1 MKGNTA
7 KSKKLLFEG
16 RSTLLNVLLIVLNV
30 MGICLLLNPWFIDA
44 SSGIT
49 LKLIGGALFAL
60 SLVFLAILKGFYM
73 YAYFARL
80 TLAVVLLISG
90 FGKLNDPIGFAQV
103 LEQYFQDG
111 ALSLKMGQSF
121 GWNNYSLEPY
131 VSWTLKISIALAFI
145 EILLALMLLYH
156 MLYKLAAFLLLPLVL
171 VFSYVS
177 FYTSTCDEQQTY
189 VKQFSIQ
196 ENDENASKLLARSET
211 DSTLVF
217 KGIKN
222 KTLQFS
228 ETKNNVCINN
238 CGCLGESNH
247 GFFGFELTKELSF
260 SRNLILLF
268 FTLILFVTQFWM
280 LPNAPF
286 ESTLFGICAWIALL
300 VHGILSGW
308 FWLVVLSG
316 VVLYLATNVRRF
328 GVKILK
334 TSLGSLA
341 FVSVLLGGVLYYV
354 ISFEPLSDFRAYAI
368 GSSLSIPSPNEQKS
382 EMVYVYQH
390 KFTNKMVFL
399 SEETYNNSP
408 ILADS
413 NYVFVRVKEHKINP
427 FENPSASKFRPILA
441 HADILKYGIE
451 HPFVEL
457 LLSAYS
463 EELFRVFNKQTG
475 RSDVFHAR
483 EFGQEL
489 YNDTNFVIEKFV
501 GIHDDNA
508 QFDLSKSL
516 VASDLIFIW
525 VVKDMHK
532 ISSEEWINI
541 RELSQKIKEQ
551 EYDIVALGYQR
562 LNLWHE
568 KSELDL
574 NSLLYLNLERTEL
587 NQICR
592 SNVCLMVL
600 RKGIVEAKY
609 PLRGLPKYETI
620 SSKLRLE

>member
-1 MKGNTA
+1 
-7 KSKKLLFEG
+7 
-16 RSTLLNVLLIVLNV
+16 
-30 MGICLLLNPWFIDA
+30 
-44 SSGIT
+44 
-49 LKLIGGALFAL
+49 
-60 SLVFLAILKGFYM
+60 
-73 YAYFARL
+73 
-80 TLAVVLLISG
+80 
-90 FGKLNDPIGFAQV
+90 
-103 LEQYFQDG
+103 
-111 ALSLKMGQSF
+111 
-121 GWNNYSLEPY
+121 
-131 VSWTLKISIALAFI
+131 
-145 EILLALMLLYH
+145 

-171 VFSYVS
+171 AFSYVS

-217 KGIKN
+217 KGIN
-222 KTLQFS
+222 NNALQFS

-238 CGCLGESNH
+238 CGCLGESDH

-280 LPNAPF
+280 LPNASF
-286 ESTLFGICAWIALL
+286 ESTLFGIFAWIALL

-341 FVSVLLGGVLYYV
+341 FVSVLLGGMLYYV

-368 GSSLSIPSPNEQKS
+368 GSSLSIQPPNEQKS
-382 EMVYVYQH
+382 EIIYVYQH
-390 KFTNKMVFL
+390 KFTNKLVFL
-399 SEETYNNSP
+399 SEETYNNSS

-413 NYVFVRVKEHKINP
+413 NFVFVRAKEHKINP
-427 FENPSASKFRPILA
+427 FENPSASKFSPVLA
-441 HADILKYGIE
+441 NADILKYDIE

-463 EELFRVFNKQTG
+463 EELFRVFNKKTG
-475 RSDVFHAR
+475 RSDVLNAR
-483 EFGQEL
+483 DFGQEL
-489 YNDTNFVIEKFV
+489 YKDTNFVIEKFI
-501 GIHDDNA
+501 GIHEDNA
-508 QFDLSKSL
+508 QFDFSKSL
-516 VASDLIFIW
+516 LASDLIFIW
-525 VVKDMHK
+525 VVKDMRK

-562 LNLWHE
+562 LALWHE